1 MSTVISGKDYFKNI
15 KNMETIPRDLK
26 NCKCCEH
33 HRFNFP
39 TLGSSL
45 PKFNNNNNKNTN
57 KDCKCPCRHIAR
69 EICRKWDEI
78 HEVES
83 INSESEISSD
93 SDDTPG
99 SLEDFIVEDEGFN
112 KKERKKLD
120 KIINKFKK
128 RKYT

>member
-1 MSTVISGKDYFKNI
+1 MSTVILGKDYFKNI
-15 KNMETIPRDLK
+15 KNMEKLPSDLR
-26 NCKCCEH
+26 NCKCCER

-45 PKFNNNNNKNTN
+45 PKFNNKNTN
-57 KDCKCPCRHIAR
+57 KECKCPCRHIAR

-83 INSESEISSD
+83 INTESEISSY

-120 KIINKFKK
+120 KIIKKFEK
-128 RKYT
+128 RKHT